1 MKLNITVDID
11 WIEEDGSIDEEVKHQ
26 IISGVKNSISK
37 QCLDKVDREASKSI
51 DKAIQEAIEAATNTI
66 KDKAVAFADDWLE
79 NEVTITDK
87 WGEAKDT
94 LTITDLIKKTFDDLL
109 EKKVDSNGRITSGQY
124 DGQQTLISY
133 LTGSRVEEVVN
144 KKLSGF
150 SKNIDDQITKAV
162 NSGIRENVSNKFA
175 EMVVATAKAN
185 NSLPSIGR
193 DG

>member
-51 DKAIQEAIEAATNTI
+51 DKAIQEAIEAAKNTI

-87 WGEAKDT
+87 WGDAKDT

-109 EKKVDSNGRITSGQY
+109 EKKVDSNGRITSGY
-124 DGQQTLISY
+124 DGKQTLISY

-144 KKLSGF
+144 EKLSGF